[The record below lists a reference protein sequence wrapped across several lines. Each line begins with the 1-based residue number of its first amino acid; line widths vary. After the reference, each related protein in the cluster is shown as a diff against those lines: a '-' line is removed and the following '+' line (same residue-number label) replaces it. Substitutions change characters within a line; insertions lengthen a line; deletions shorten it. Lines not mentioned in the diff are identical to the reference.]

1 MEQRAYKKSHIA
13 NKNENRKRLKVN
25 NNPTYNRRYRE
36 KQARKNDRIIKLALS
51 LITILIIASL
61 GFKTIKKRNELNNK
75 RYEYNDLVKDVISRE
90 LKRDRLEAQLE
101 SSIDLNRIQRY
112 AIENLGMIYTNGNTE
127 MESIIEKEAS
137 KENNENEVDGI
148 KDDGSSI

>member
-51 LITILIIASL
+51 LITILIIGSL

>member
-51 LITILIIASL
+51 LITILIIGSL

-75 RYEYNDLVKDVISRE
+75 LYEYNDIVKDVISRE

>member
-25 NNPTYNRRYRE
+25 NNPTYNRRHRE

>member
-148 KDDGSSI
+148 KNDGSSI

>member
-75 RYEYNDLVKDVISRE
+75 LYEYNDLVKDVISRE

-137 KENNENEVDGI
+137 KENNENKVDGI

>member
-137 KENNENEVDGI
+137 KENNENKVDGI